1 MKSNAVRV
9 RQLSKRPV
17 RPRFALGAKV
27 KEPDGGIGAIDAA
40 FADLEAA
47 IDAGVVDE
55 DWFAGLDDRPRT
67 PKSGVWYS
75 VVLPDGAILAGE
87 LDLTKA

>member
-17 RPRFALGAKV
+17 KPRFALGAKV

-40 FADLEAA
+40 YADLEAA
-47 IDAGVVDE
+47 IEAGVVDD
-55 DWFAGLDDRPRT
+55 DWYGGLDERPRT
-67 PKSGVWYS
+67 PKTGVWYS
-75 VVLPDGAILAGE
+75 VVLPDGAVLVGE